1 MMREKRKIST
11 LAAGAVGSQ
20 TQTLLQEKDAE
31 IEALKTQLEEV
42 ANGNGGGDGWVE
54 IPIDTV
60 KPLSIRSGNQS
71 VYQPRKY
78 FDPVALQELAESI
91 KEDGLKEPIVVR
103 DTPEGYEMMDGARRH
118 EAHKVAGLPKI
129 KAYVRLNVSDEE
141 ALAYALTTDALKE
154 KISPLEQAISVVDLL
169 CLKLNLSETEVKSLL
184 FAMQNDAIGKTN
196 PDDRDEMHHQ
206 KAQIAHGVLNSIGV
220 TLGTMVNSRLKF
232 LDLAPKIRR
241 ALEAG
246 QISPTNALLVNKVDS
261 HLHGRL
267 LKEGSL
273 LSKKDLQALIAKLT
287 KEDKSTGVELENAF
301 TQNPNS
307 IYEQSITRMQ
317 KLSQLPLIQEDA
329 RARRMFLD
337 IYERLNKLHKYVAS
351 KRIQ

>member
-1 MMREKRKIST
+1 MVREKRKIST

-20 TQTLLQEKDAE
+20 THTLLQEKDAE
-31 IEALKTQLEEV
+31 IEALKAQLEDV
-42 ANGNGGGDGWVE
+42 ANSNGGGDGWVE
-54 IPIDTV
+54 IPIDAI
-60 KPLSIRSGNQS
+60 KPLSIRSGSQA

-91 KEDGLKEPIVVR
+91 REDGLKEPIVVR
-103 DTPEGYEMMDGARRH
+103 DSPEGYEMMDGARRH

-129 KAYVRLNVSDEE
+129 KAYVRLNISDEE

-169 CLKLNLSETEVKSLL
+169 CLKLNLSEAEVKSLL

-196 PDDRDEMHHQ
+196 PDDRDETHHQ

-232 LDLAPKIRR
+232 LDLAPKIRE

-246 QISPTNALLVNKVDS
+246 QISPTNALLINKVDS
-261 HLHGRL
+261 RHHNRL

-301 TQNPNS
+301 TQNPKS
-307 IYEQSITRMQ
+307 IYEQSMTRMQ
-317 KLSQLPLIQEDA
+317 ELSQSPLIQEDA

-337 IYERLNKLHKYVAS
+337 IYERLNKLDKYVAS
-351 KRIQ
+351 KRG

>member
-1 MMREKRKIST
+1 MVREKRKISA

-31 IEALKTQLEEV
+31 IEALKTQLAGG
-42 ANGNGGGDGWVE
+42 ANSHGGGDGWVE
-54 IPIDTV
+54 IPINAI

-71 VYQPRKY
+71 VQQPRKY

-118 EAHKVAGLPKI
+118 EAHKIAGLSKI
-129 KAYVRLNVSDEE
+129 KAYIRLNISDEE

-169 CLKLNLSETEVKSLL
+169 RLKLHLNEAEVKSLL

-196 PDDRDEMHHQ
+196 ADDRDETYPQ

-220 TLGTMVNSRLKF
+220 TLGTMVNNRLKF
-232 LDLAPKIRR
+232 LDLAPKIRK
-241 ALEAG
+241 ALEVG
-246 QISPTNALLVNKVDS
+246 TISPTNALLINKVDS
-261 HLHGRL
+261 RVHDRL
-267 LKEGSL
+267 LKEGSR
-273 LSKKDLQALIAKLT
+273 LSKKDLQALITTLT
-287 KEDKSTGVELENAF
+287 KENSAKEVELENAF
-301 TQNPNS
+301 AQNPVS
-307 IYEQSITRMQ
+307 IYEQSIIRMQ
-317 KLSQLPLIQEDA
+317 ELSQSPLVQEDA
-329 RARRMFLD
+329 RARRMFLE
-337 IYERLNKLHKYVAS
+337 IYEKLNKLGKYVES
-351 KRIQ
+351 KRR

>member
-1 MMREKRKIST
+1 MVREKRRISS

-20 TQTLLQEKDAE
+20 TQTLLQEKDSE

-42 ANGNGGGDGWVE
+42 ANGNRGGDGWVE

-60 KPLSIRSGNQS
+60 KPLSIRSGSQS
-71 VYQPRKY
+71 VHQPRKY

-118 EAHKVAGLPKI
+118 EAHKVAGLLKI

-196 PDDRDEMHHQ
+196 PDDRDNAHHQ

-232 LDLAPKIRR
+232 LDLAPKIRK

-246 QISPTNALLVNKVDS
+246 QISPTNALLINKVDERY
-261 HLHGRL
+261 HNRL
-267 LKEGSL
+267 LKEGSR
-273 LSKKDLQALIAKLT
+273 LSKKDLQALIAKLM
-287 KEDKSTGVELENAF
+287 KGERSTGVELENAF
-301 TQNPNS
+301 TQNPSS

-317 KLSQLPLIQEDA
+317 ELSQSPLIKEDT

-337 IYERLNKLHKYVAS
+337 IYERLNKLGKYVES
-351 KRIQ
+351 KRS

>member
-1 MMREKRKIST
+1 MVREKRKIST
-11 LAAGAVGSQ
+11 LAAGAAGSQ
-20 TQTLLQEKDAE
+20 TQTLLQEKDTE
-31 IEALKTQLEEV
+31 IEVLKAQLEEL
-42 ANGNGGGDGWVE
+42 ANSNGGGDGWNE
-54 IPIDTV
+54 IPIDAI
-60 KPLSIRSGNQS
+60 KPLSIRSGSQS

-118 EAHKVAGLPKI
+118 EAHKVAGLVKI
-129 KAYVRLNVSDEE
+129 KAYIRQNISDEE
-141 ALAYALTTDALKE
+141 ALVYALTTDALKE

-169 CLKLNLSETEVKSLL
+169 CLKLNLSETEVKRLL

-196 PDDRDEMHHQ
+196 SDDRDETHHH

-220 TLGTMVNSRLKF
+220 ALGTMVNSRLKF
-232 LDLAPKIRR
+232 LDLAPKIRQ
-241 ALEAG
+241 ALESG
-246 QISPTNALLVNKVDS
+246 KISPTNALLINKVNDR
-261 HLHGRL
+261 HHNRL

-273 LSKKDLQALIAKLT
+273 LSKKDLQGLIARLT
-287 KEDKSTGVELENAF
+287 KEDKSTGIELENAF

-317 KLSQLPLIQEDA
+317 ELSQSPLIQEDA

-337 IYERLNKLHKYVAS
+337 IYERLNKLGKYVES
-351 KRIQ
+351 KRS

>member
-1 MMREKRKIST
+1 MVREKRKIST
-11 LAAGAVGSQ
+11 LVAGAVGSQ
-20 TQTLLQEKDAE
+20 TQTLLQEKDTE
-31 IEALKTQLEEV
+31 IETLKAQLEGL
-42 ANGNGGGDGWVE
+42 ANSNGGGDGWAELPVDA
-54 IPIDTV
+54 I

-71 VYQPRKY
+71 VDQPRKY
-78 FDPVALQELAESI
+78 FEPVALQDLAESI

-103 DTPEGYEMMDGARRH
+103 HTPDGYEIMDGARRH
-118 EAHKVAGLPKI
+118 EAHKVAGLSKI
-129 KAYVRLNVSDEE
+129 KAYVRQNISDDE

-169 CLKLNLSETEVKSLL
+169 CLKLNLSEAGVKSLL

-196 PDDRDEMHHQ
+196 PDDRDEVHHQ

-232 LDLAPKIRR
+232 LDLAQKIRR

-246 QISPTNALLVNKVDS
+246 QISPTNALLINKVDS
-261 HLHGRL
+261 RFHNRL

-273 LSKKDLQALIAKLT
+273 LSKKDLQALIVKLT

-317 KLSQLPLIQEDA
+317 ELSQSPLVQEDT

-337 IYERLNKLHKYVAS
+337 IYERLNKLGKYVES
-351 KRIQ
+351 KHS